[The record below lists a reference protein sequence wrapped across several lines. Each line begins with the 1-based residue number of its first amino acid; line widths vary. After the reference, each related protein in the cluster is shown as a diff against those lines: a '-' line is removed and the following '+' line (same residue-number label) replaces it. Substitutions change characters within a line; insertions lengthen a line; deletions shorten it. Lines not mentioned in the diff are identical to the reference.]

1 MLQHFIAGSHEKVA
15 GLKDSIARS
24 VVDDGNFRRVLSRIV
39 YPNFMFIKSFRE
51 CLPSFLISANL

>member
-1 MLQHFIAGSHEKVA
+1 MA